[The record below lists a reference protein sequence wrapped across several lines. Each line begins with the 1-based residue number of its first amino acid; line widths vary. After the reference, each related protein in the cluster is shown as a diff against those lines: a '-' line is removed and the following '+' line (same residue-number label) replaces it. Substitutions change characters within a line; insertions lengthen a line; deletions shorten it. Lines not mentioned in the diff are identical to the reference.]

1 MKGSVAFS
9 SKACFLELNRITLGF
24 VVGLC
29 LFWRQKYRRLQ
40 MKNIVLAAALT
51 LTASTAFAGNMEEPM
66 MEAPVIV
73 EETSSSS
80 SAGGIILPLMAILL
94 LAAAASN

>member
-9 SKACFLELNRITLGF
+9 SKACFLKLNRITLGF

-80 SAGGIILPLMAILL
+80 AGGIILPLMAILL

>member
-80 SAGGIILPLMAILL
+80 AGGIILPLMAILL